1 MQSYHAR
8 LMFDRLPSEIDPVRL
23 ADDGVRI
30 EGQLAGDSLARLRAL
45 RHPGT
50 VPEPVSVQ
58 LGFERTPHGVR
69 LLRGTFRTQLL
80 VTCQRCL
87 GPLTLALKVH
97 PLLVLL
103 APDEAPPTAD
113 EEAETLVVE
122 GPVSLAELVEEELL
136 LAMPMFPV
144 HRDGECAVPG
154 AKPEAGTVPDPGN
167 PFAALH
173 SLKGKN

>member
-1 MQSYHAR
+1 
-8 LMFDRLPSEIDPVRL
+8 MFDRLPHEIDPVRL
-23 ADDGVRI
+23 ADEGVRI
-30 EGQLAGDSLARLRAL
+30 EGQLAGESLARLRAL

-50 VPEPVSVQ
+50 VPEPVLVQ
-58 LGFERTPHGVR
+58 LEFERTAHGVR
-69 LLRGTFRTQLL
+69 LLRGTFRTQLV

-87 GPLTLALKVH
+87 GPLTLALEAH

-103 APDEAPPTAD
+103 APDEASPTAD

-144 HRDGECAVPG
+144 HRDGECTAPG
-154 AKPEAGTVPDPGN
+154 SKPEPEPASAPDARN
-167 PFAALH
+167 PFAALGA
-173 SLKGKN
+173 LKGKD

>member
-8 LMFDRLPSEIDPVRL
+8 LMFDRLPREIDPVRL

-30 EGQLAGDSLARLRAL
+30 DGRLDGEGLARLRAL
-45 RHPGT
+45 RHTGT
-50 VPEPVSVQ
+50 VPEPVDVR

-69 LLRGTFRTQLL
+69 LLRGTFRTQLV

-87 GPLTLALKVH
+87 GPLTLALEVH

-113 EEAETLVVE
+113 EEADTLVVE

-144 HRDGECAVPG
+144 HRDGECVPPD
-154 AKPEAGTVPDPGN
+154 AKPDADAVPDPAN
-167 PFAALH
+167 PFAALGA
-173 SLKGKN
+173 LKGKN